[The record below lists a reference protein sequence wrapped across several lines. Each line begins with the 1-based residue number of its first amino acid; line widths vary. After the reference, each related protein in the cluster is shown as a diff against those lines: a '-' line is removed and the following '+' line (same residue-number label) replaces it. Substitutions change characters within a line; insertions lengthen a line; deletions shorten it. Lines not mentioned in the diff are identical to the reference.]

1 MELNCPS
8 DQAAERE
15 RPRSGLRKRER
26 EREKGAIPYTIA
38 LAKEKRER
46 EERERERE
54 RENRTLFTPC
64 RKPHNKWGAHVAG
77 GLRTPPMLGRRR
89 ERERETDPQQAL
101 AAKLLQVSVQGYKCS
116 MTTYHGK
123 GWAKGQQCSRAA
135 GANSGKRSNKLGLT
149 GVFRVPREGEDL
161 TSSGLEACS
170 TKRGFYLSCPAEGGP
185 RQQSPRPAH
194 YPDVYHRQVNKLQ
207 QRNRSV
213 TKQAKIPSKIIVG
226 SEIKRFRFLSGQE
239 SQTDDRLEICFGS
252 L

>member
-1 MELNCPS
+1 
-8 DQAAERE
+8 
-15 RPRSGLRKRER
+15 
-26 EREKGAIPYTIA
+26 
-38 LAKEKRER
+38 
-46 EERERERE
+46 
-54 RENRTLFTPC
+54 
-64 RKPHNKWGAHVAG
+64 
-77 GLRTPPMLGRRR
+77 MLGRRR
-89 ERERETDPQQAL
+89 ERERDRPTTGLGCKTFASERAGLQMQHDYVSRKRMGQGPTVQPSRRSKQWKEEQQARTHRC
-101 AAKLLQVSVQGYKCS
+101 V
-116 MTTYHGK
+116 
-123 GWAKGQQCSRAA
+123 
-135 GANSGKRSNKLGLT
+135 
-149 GVFRVPREGEDL
+149 RVPREGEDL